1 MSNVNSPIPLCNV
14 AIKPSAIREG
24 IRKIDLNSHE
34 NIDLKTVL
42 KSHESIREVE
52 GKEAWNSCWR
62 SEGVDVQRLKKEV
75 DLHVLLASCTE
86 IMISY
91 SF

>member
-24 IRKIDLNSHE
+24 IRTIDLNSHE

-62 SEGVDVQRLKKEV
+62 SEGVDVQRLKTPGSKKKLTYMFYGPLV
-75 DLHVLLASCTE
+75 RK
-86 IMISY
+86 
-91 SF
+91 